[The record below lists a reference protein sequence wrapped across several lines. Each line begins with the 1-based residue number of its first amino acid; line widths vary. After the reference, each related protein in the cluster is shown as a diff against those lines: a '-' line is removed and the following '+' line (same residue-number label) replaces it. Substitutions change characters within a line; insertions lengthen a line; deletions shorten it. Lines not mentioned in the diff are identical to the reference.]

1 MGSSFTRVALVAL
14 GLVFASASAFA
25 NDQIVSSVTNLPGR
39 QAVIVNNGVP
49 SGTIQLW
56 YTYTGNS
63 YPCGAFAQFNLAL
76 LDQAGTR
83 GQAPT
88 YPVQLNLDQ
97 SGNGT
102 PVQFSPSPDSF
113 SVSGL
118 GWSGSSTVTVNIDCS
133 GLGTPYDGQDIVG
146 NLNEQ
151 TSPAGSHLDT
161 ISTIQVHIKLV
172 IPSPNACLKLYSFQT
187 TQDSGTLLSSV
198 EVVANH
204 SGSVKSTNPG
214 TLSVDGLVVNT
225 CPDSQTFDLG
235 VGLDP
240 QWQTAPNNNPGNATF
255 TYDITGEIDPSSLGG
270 VAFGSGTQS
279 GEVTCIRNVVLPAG
293 DSFLATV
300 HSAIMSGLSLSSLP
314 ADKDFDFS
322 AGLYNAGS
330 SCSSTPLS
338 PVSPSNPV
346 SSVMT
351 FTVH

>member
-1 MGSSFTRVALVAL
+1 MRSRITRVALAAL
-14 GLVFASASAFA
+14 GLVFASTSAFA
-25 NDQIVSSVTNLPGR
+25 NDQVVSTATNLAGR
-39 QAVIVNNGVP
+39 NAIIVNNGVP

-63 YPCGAFAQFNLAL
+63 FPCGAFSQFNLAL
-76 LDQAGTR
+76 QDVTGSK
-83 GQAPT
+83 GQTPG
-88 YPVQLNLDQ
+88 YPVELNLAQ

-102 PVQFSPSPDSF
+102 PVQLSPSPDSF
-113 SVSGL
+113 SVSGP
-118 GWSGSSTVTVNIDCS
+118 GWSDNSTVNVSIDCS
-133 GLGTPYDGQDIVG
+133 NLGTPYDGQDIVG

-151 TSPAGSHLDT
+151 TVPAGAHLDT
-161 ISTIQVHIKLV
+161 ISTVQVHIRLV

-187 TQDSGTLLSSV
+187 AQDTGTLLTSV
-198 EVVANH
+198 DVVANR

-214 TLSVDGLVVNT
+214 SLSVDGLVVNT
-225 CPDSQTFDLG
+225 CPTSQSFDLA

-240 QWQTAPNNNPGNATF
+240 KWQTIPNNNPGNATF
-255 TYDITGEIDPSSLGG
+255 TYDINGEVDPSNLGV
-270 VAFGSGTQS
+270 VAFGSGTPS
-279 GEVTCIRNVVLPAG
+279 GETTCLRNVVLPVG

-300 HSAIMSGLSLSSLP
+300 HSAILSGFSVSSLP

-330 SCSSTPLS
+330 SCSGTPLS
-338 PVSPSNPV
+338 PVSLSNPV